1 MDTNYEKAHVTAWT
15 SNCLYHTLYELG
27 GAIEYAK
34 KSIAYG
40 KNIVS
45 AENVAKLERMQ
56 TELAEIDE
64 EVNKVINS
72 NE

>member
-1 MDTNYEKAHVTAWT
+1 MDTKTRTAGWINNSLYLTMVEVRKIVNDAKT
-15 SNCLYHTLYELG
+15 SLELG
-27 GAIEYAK
+27 M
-34 KSIAYG
+34 
-40 KNIVS
+40 NIVS

-64 EVNKVINS
+64 EVTKVINS